1 MNQNKTKLPVWFW
14 IFTIVMLLW
23 NLMGVASFFAH
34 TMVGEEQLQAMSE
47 AERNLYGQYPLWT
60 KIVFAIAT
68 FSGALG
74 CIALLMRK
82 KWATPILLISFITIC
97 IQMGHSLFIAG
108 ALEVYGAQHA
118 ILPAVVALVGLGLYF
133 FSKHAEKRDWI
144 S

>member
-14 IFTIVMLLW
+14 VISIIMLLW

-34 TMVGEEQLQAMSE
+34 AMISEESLQALSE
-47 AERNLYGQYPLWT
+47 GERNLYGNYPLWT
-60 KIVFAIAT
+60 KVVFAIAT

-82 KWATPILLISFITIC
+82 KWATPVFLVSFITIC

-108 ALEVYGAQHA
+108 AYDFYGPKHA

-133 FSKHAEKRDWI
+133 FSKHAEKQGWI
-144 S
+144 N